1 MRKLNILLQKLKNG
15 GYLMQPFPDIIP
27 DIPRPW
33 DPEEPDD
40 EE

>member
-1 MRKLNILLQKLKNG
+1 MEIKYIVIEALKW